1 MTEDPLNDEAIAS
14 DETKPIESPER
25 GNASGEPRSG
35 ELAGTDASI
44 ELVEYQRE
52 LIGTGVTLSG
62 GPARELIEAVAPMAK
77 ELARGGKT
85 IAGEAQEATG
95 QLYRIVPRR
104 ELAEGLKKNAL
115 RMGTPRKGGDATV
128 LVKHAKSGR
137 IAGRADLVK
146 ANEVKAVPSAMK
158 ALGPVAWQAM
168 AMATQQ
174 HYLVEI
180 NDKLA
185 DLGKGVDEI
194 LARQSDEK
202 RSAVEELRDEAARIR
217 SKIEQGRPVDPD
229 QLEQY
234 LHAGG
239 RVQRELALTA
249 ERAADNYLKGELPA
263 QEVEDAFS
271 LAMFAAQTLAEL
283 SGVYVSLPSRS
294 AEDLQFRI
302 DGEFGRLEPR
312 RELLRGI
319 ARTLNR
325 AHRAWEMHS
334 SIYENEKRPRARV
347 LQEFNKISPKKIGG
361 EAPPA
366 IPLSDAGAKL
376 VRSLLA
382 LSAPEPESLLLEIGD
397 GEVRVAVEAER
408 ASDMPRAPT
417 GTTEED
423 IDEAVTR
430 YSDGT
435 WWVDGRFGPY
445 KTREGAVARLRSL

>member
-1 MTEDPLNDEAIAS
+1 MTEDQPNEA
-14 DETKPIESPER
+14 E
-25 GNASGEPRSG
+25 GRSS
-35 ELAGTDASI
+35 ELAGPDASV
-44 ELVEYQRE
+44 ELVEDQRG
-52 LIGTGVTLSG
+52 LTGSGVTLSG
-62 GPARELIEAVAPMAK
+62 ESARELIEAVAPVAK
-77 ELARGGKT
+77 ELARAGKT
-85 IAGEAQEATG
+85 IAGSRKAQDGTR
-95 QLYRIVPRR
+95 QLYRIVPRK

-115 RMGTPRKGGDATV
+115 RMATPRAGGDATV
-128 LVKHAKSGR
+128 LVKHAESGR
-137 IAGRADLVK
+137 IAGQADLVK
-146 ANEVKAVPSAMK
+146 AKEIRAVPSAMK

-217 SKIEQGRPVDPD
+217 SKIGQGRRVDAD

-234 LHAGG
+234 LHDAG

-249 ERAADNYLKGELPA
+249 ERAADNYLKGEVSA
-263 QEVEDAFS
+263 QEAEDAFS

-294 AEDLQFRI
+294 AEDLQFRL

-325 AHRAWEMHS
+325 AHRAWAAHS
-334 SIYENEKRPRARV
+334 LIYEERKRPRARV
-347 LQEFNKISPKKIGG
+347 LREFNKISPKKIGG

-366 IPLSDAGAKL
+366 VPLSDVGAEL
-376 VRSLLA
+376 VSSLLA
-382 LSAPEPESLLLEIGD
+382 LSASQPESLLLEIGN

-408 ASDMPRAPT
+408 AREVSPQTR
-417 GTTEED
+417 GTTEEE
-423 IDEAVTR
+423 IDESITR
-430 YSDGT
+430 YSDGG

-445 KTREGAVARLRSL
+445 KTREAAIARLRSL